1 MGIKF
6 PTPWKT
12 LIIKFTP
19 PRDGKGVKC
28 PGYARGGML
37 KLRFDRYITRLRTLL
52 KRGTGKLKMGTKP
65 NLNPSP
71 FSNFLSYSLFGPHF
85 SCFLSLCSFPIP
97 FSPFPT
103 SGSPF
108 PRHVIPIPCSLFPVR
123 CSPFPVLCFR
133 SPFPVPRLITSHGT
147 YNTFFFSAVAPY
159 QLAAL

>member
-1 MGIKF
+1 MG
-6 PTPWKT
+6 P
-12 LIIKFTP
+12 
-19 PRDGKGVKC
+19 
-28 PGYARGGML
+28 
-37 KLRFDRYITRLRTLL
+37 
-52 KRGTGKLKMGTKP
+52 KP

-123 CSPFPVLCFR
+123 CSPFPVLCSTLNNIPRYIQHIFLQCR
-133 SPFPVPRLITSHGT
+133 SPLSTGGSLNTILRCITKAFLRVNMISI
-147 YNTFFFSAVAPY
+147 NSR
-159 QLAAL
+159 Q

>member
-1 MGIKF
+1 
-6 PTPWKT
+6 
-12 LIIKFTP
+12 
-19 PRDGKGVKC
+19 
-28 PGYARGGML
+28 ML

-71 FSNFLSYSLFGPHF
+71 SSNFLSYSLFGPHF

-133 SPFPVPRLITSHGT
+133 SPFPVPRSTLNNIPRYIQHIFLQCRSPLSTGGSLNTILRCITKAFLRVNMISI
-147 YNTFFFSAVAPY
+147 NSR
-159 QLAAL
+159 Q